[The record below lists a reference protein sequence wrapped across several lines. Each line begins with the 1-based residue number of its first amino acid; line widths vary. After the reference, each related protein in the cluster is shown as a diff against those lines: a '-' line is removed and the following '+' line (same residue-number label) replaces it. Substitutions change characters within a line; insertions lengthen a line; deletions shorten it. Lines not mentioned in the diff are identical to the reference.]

1 MKNPDTSRFIPA
13 KRLLLRL
20 GSLCG
25 ATLLRGFDS
34 TLSYLEVGHWM
45 KGRGIDPAERM
56 PSREELFRKLAAQIG
71 DKEVLYLEFGVA
83 AGASIRCWSQLL
95 ENPRSQLHGFDTF
108 EGLPLD
114 WRGDLGKGTFSTG
127 GKTPQIDDPRVKFY
141 KGLFE
146 ETLPHYV
153 PPEHE
158 VLVINIDCDLYSSA
172 LYALKSLAPYV
183 SHGTY
188 IYFDE
193 FCDRGN
199 ELRAFN
205 DFLALTGKRFR
216 TFGATQT
223 YGQVIFECVSDSAPG
238 RIAAIPHQESA
249 FAREGGSCE
258 PR

>member
-1 MKNPDTSRFIPA
+1 MRNSDTPRFFLV
-13 KRLLLRL
+13 KKLLLRL
-20 GSLCG
+20 GSYCG
-25 ATLLRGFDS
+25 TTLLRGFDS
-34 TLSYLEVGHWM
+34 ALSYLDVGHWM
-45 KGRGIDPAERM
+45 KGRGIEPAKRM
-56 PSREELFRKLAAQIG
+56 PSREELFQKLAAQIG

-83 AGASIRCWSQLL
+83 SGDSIRYWSQLL
-95 ENPRSQLHGFDTF
+95 TNPRSRLHGFDTF

-114 WRGDLGKGTFSTG
+114 WRGDLGKGAFSTG
-127 GKTPQIDDPRVKFY
+127 GKTPQIDDPRVNFY

-183 SHGTY
+183 SGDTY

-193 FCDRGN
+193 FSDRGN

-205 DFLALTGKRFR
+205 DFLVSTGKNFR
-216 TFGATQT
+216 TFGATKT
-223 YGQVIFECVSDSAPG
+223 YGQVVFEFISDT
-238 RIAAIPHQESA
+238 IPKQSRVVA
-249 FAREGGSCE
+249 DLDGVFAREGQSRE